1 MYSDSTEVLHVQVVH
16 TKVEHVIT
24 HTGTTKTVLG
34 CSNRVISPRHTAL
47 MFQWLY
53 LQITFHIE
61 VGGGA
66 IKEIPGQQSLDCN
79 GLYCVT

>member
-1 MYSDSTEVLHVQVVH
+1 
-16 TKVEHVIT
+16 
-24 HTGTTKTVLG
+24 
-34 CSNRVISPRHTAL
+34 

-79 GLYCVT
+79 GLYCVTWHKMSSDEDSRDSELYLVI